1 MAPFEATAVWST
13 SSIKGV
19 KRFVERVEK
28 LKNKLAENT
37 KNNIT
42 NNSCT
47 NQNIIHQTIKKVGED
62 IENFKFNTCVSQLMI
77 CLNEFEEKG
86 CDKKELEN
94 FMIILA
100 PFAPTLCVDYLKSD
114 WPTYDE
120 NKLVANVVNIALQIN
135 GKLRATFEAE
145 LNAGDEAVKELAKNT
160 EAYKKYISE
169 EKVEIKKIIV
179 VKNKIV
185 NVVV

>member
-1 MAPFEATAVWST
+1 
-13 SSIKGV
+13 V

-28 LKNKLAENT
+28 LKNKLEEGT
-37 KNNIT
+37 KNNIE
-42 NNSCT
+42 NKPCT
-47 NQNIIHQTIKKVGED
+47 NQNIIHQTIKKVGTD

-86 CDKKELEN
+86 CSKEELED
-94 FMIILA
+94 FLKILA
-100 PFAPTLCVDYLKSD
+100 PFAPTLCADYLKSD
-114 WPTYDE
+114 WPAYDE

-145 LNAGDEAVKELAKNT
+145 LNAEDEAVKELAKNT
-160 EAYKKYISE
+160 EAYKKYVLE
-169 EKVEIKKIIV
+169 VVDEDGKLKENLEPKKLII

-185 NVVV
+185 NIVI

>member
-1 MAPFEATAVWST
+1 
-13 SSIKGV
+13 
-19 KRFVERVEK
+19 
-28 LKNKLAENT
+28 
-37 KNNIT
+37 
-42 NNSCT
+42 
-47 NQNIIHQTIKKVGED
+47 
-62 IENFKFNTCVSQLMI
+62 
-77 CLNEFEEKG
+77 
-86 CDKKELEN
+86 
-94 FMIILA
+94 
-100 PFAPTLCVDYLKSD
+100 VDYLKSD

-145 LNAGDEAVKELAKNT
+145 LNADDEVVKELAKNT